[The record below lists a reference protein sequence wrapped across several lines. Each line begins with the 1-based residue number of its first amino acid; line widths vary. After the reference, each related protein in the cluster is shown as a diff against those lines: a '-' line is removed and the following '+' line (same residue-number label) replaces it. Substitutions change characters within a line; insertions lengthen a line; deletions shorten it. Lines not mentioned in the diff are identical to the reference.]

1 MVQTVKHLN
10 TKGWLL
16 STRTDNDT
24 KYVCAKQ
31 IAVHALNVSKEA
43 TYFSSTPSETETSF
57 RSEGS
62 ETEGVEC

>member
-10 TKGWLL
+10 TKGWLI

-24 KYVCAKQ
+24 KYVRAKQ

-43 TYFSSTPSETETSF
+43 TYFSSTPPESETTF
-57 RSEGS
+57 RSVVS
-62 ETEGVEC
+62 ETVEC